1 MRVRFTKDQAGGP
14 HKAGAVTDLSDDQAR
29 KAVAAGE
36 AEEVPAAAPG
46 PPAPPS
52 GPLTMRLRFRATTT
66 LGGASHGAATT
77 AVVEATEEA
86 WAAVNR
92 GEAELDPGPGVAGQ
106 PFPPEFVTQAEQPL
120 PPTPEEL
127 AELRREQRERQ
138 RARGV
143 PPAGAAG
150 SSRASAPP
158 ASPAPGTATEP
169 GKAPPAA
176 PPPPTLGPGG
186 PAGAGTP
193 PRKGTAKE

>member
-14 HKAGAVTDLSDDQAR
+14 HKAGAVADLPDEAAR

-36 AEEVPAAAPG
+36 AEEVPAAAPPGPSAG
-46 PPAPPS
+46 PPAGPP
-52 GPLTMRLRFRATTT
+52 TMRLRFRATVT

-150 SSRASAPP
+150 PPRAPAP
-158 ASPAPGTATEP
+158 PAPGTATEP
-169 GKAPPAA
+169 GKAGPAV

-186 PAGAGTP
+186 PGTP